1 MAQDSSDQLKSR
13 IRELEQEIEEREKD
27 LSVFRRELSSAN
39 KRLEL
44 LIAELNQEL
53 KVVHT
58 IQKFIVPTEIP
69 NIQGFEF
76 SSKFVPSFV
85 RGGDYF
91 DIFEHEDRARF
102 GVIVASS
109 SGHMMSALLL
119 SVLLKFTGR
128 LEARRSAEPNLMLKQ
143 IEADLRPMMA
153 KQDSADL
160 FYGVFDRRQFSLAY
174 SLVGDLIA
182 LHFDYSNHDL
192 KLLKSDT
199 KAISVDAVTEF
210 HANAVTLNPRD
221 KLIFCTKGMVE
232 AKNLDGE
239 EFGRERLFKAVL
251 EFAGEGVH
259 ELRNQLFFKV
269 KTFIAGQEPPRDLTV
284 VVAEVKDRVIKLAQ
298 K

>member
-1 MAQDSSDQLKSR
+1 MAQDNNDQLKSR
-13 IRELEQEIEEREKD
+13 IRELEHEIEEREKD
-27 LSVFRRELSSAN
+27 LGVFRRELASAN
-39 KRLEL
+39 RRLEA
-44 LIAELNQEL
+44 LISEMNQEL
-53 KVVHT
+53 KVVHA

-102 GVIVASS
+102 GIIVASS

-143 IEADLRPMMA
+143 ISSDLKPMMA
-153 KQDSADL
+153 KTDNADL
-160 FYGVFDRRQFSLAY
+160 FYGVFDRRHFSLSYAF
-174 SLVGDLIA
+174 VGDLIA
-182 LHFDYSNHDL
+182 LHFDHANHEL
-192 KLLKSDT
+192 KLLKSESAPLT
-199 KAISVDAVTEF
+199 KDAVVEF
-210 HANAVTLNPRD
+210 KAQSVNLDPRD
-221 KLIFCTKGMVE
+221 KLIFCTKGLIE
-232 AKNLDGE
+232 AKNLDGQ
-239 EFGRERLFKAVL
+239 EFGRDQLFKTIL
-251 EFAGEGVH
+251 EYAGREVH
-259 ELRNQLFFKV
+259 ELRNQIFFKV
-269 KTFIAGQEPPRDLTV
+269 QKFMAGQEPPRDLTV